1 MPELSF
7 DVLDAHPDV
16 YGTDPTI
23 LFKMRIAETSGDPIH
38 TMMVRVQIQIDA
50 QLRRYDDGERARLVE
65 MFGEPERWGETLRPF
80 NWTHASTML
89 QGFRGST
96 EIELAVPCTY
106 DFEIAA
112 AKYMHGLRGGDI
124 PLSFLF
130 SGTVISRGATGYAV
144 TNIPW
149 HKECTFP
156 LPYATWR
163 KTVDLYWPGGGWM
176 RVRADTLDSLQAYK
190 TEVGLNDWDAV
201 VGSLLERA
209 NNE

>member
-23 LFKMRIAETSGDPIH
+23 LFNLRITETSGDPIH

-50 QLRRYDDGERARLVE
+50 QLRKYDPEERANLVE
-65 MFGEPERWGETLRPF
+65 LFGEPERWGETLRPF
-80 NWTHASTML
+80 NWTHAATML
-89 QGFRGST
+89 NGFRGAMET
-96 EIELAVPCTY
+96 ELAVPVTY
-106 DFEIAA
+106 DFDIAA
-112 AKYMHGLRGGDI
+112 AKYLHGLRDGNI

-144 TNIPW
+144 TQIPW

-156 LPYATWR
+156 LPVATWR
-163 KTVDLYWPGGGWM
+163 RTVDLYWPGGGWM
-176 RVRADTLDSLQAYK
+176 RVRRDTLDALQAFK
-190 TEVGLNDWDAV
+190 VEHGFNDWDAV
-201 VGSLLERA
+201 LGSLIERA
-209 NNE
+209 EQ

>member
-16 YGTDPTI
+16 YGTDPTL
-23 LFKMRIAETSGDPIH
+23 LFKLRIAETSGDPIH
-38 TMMVRVQIQIDA
+38 TMMLRVQIQIDA

-65 MFGEPERWGETLRPF
+65 LFGGPERWGATLRPF
-80 NWTHASTML
+80 NWTHAATML

-96 EIELAVPCTY
+96 ETELSVPCTY
-106 DFEIAA
+106 DFDVAA
-112 AKYMHGLRGGDI
+112 AKYFHSLRGGNV

-156 LPYATWR
+156 LPVATWR
-163 KTVDLYWPGGGWM
+163 QTVDMYWPGGGWI
-176 RVRADTLDSLQAYK
+176 RVRTDTLDALQSYK
-190 TEVGLNDWDAV
+190 TASGFNDWDATLA
-201 VGSLLERA
+201 SLLQGAPR
-209 NNE
+209 

>member
-23 LFKMRIAETSGDPIH
+23 LFKLRIAETSGDPIH

-50 QLRRYDDGERARLVE
+50 QLRRYDEGERERLAE
-65 MFGEPERWGETLRPF
+65 LFGRADRWGDTLRPF
-80 NWTHASTML
+80 NWTHAATML
-89 QGFRGST
+89 QGFRGTT
-96 EIELAVPCTY
+96 ETELAVPCTY
-106 DFEIAA
+106 DFDIAA
-112 AKYMHGLRGGDI
+112 AKYLHGLRGGSV

-144 TNIPW
+144 TQIPW

-156 LPYATWR
+156 LPIETWR
-163 KTVDLYWPGGGWM
+163 KTVDMYWPGGGWI
-176 RVRADTLDSLQAYK
+176 RVRTDTLDALQTYK
-190 TEVGLNDWDAV
+190 SEHGFTDWDATFGAL
-201 VGSLLERA
+201 VGGAPR
-209 NNE
+209 